1 MAEKEFNV
9 RSEILATIAKT
20 SDQTMRTVL
29 LLMLGVLDDIGSKLD
44 TVMKDER
51 ALKESV
57 LNGHASSHDE
67 HHRWI
72 AGKIN
77 AEEEAAKVK
86 KTLWQKFIEGAAAHA
101 GSLIVGAVIAWAL
114 LRFNGN

>member
-29 LLMLGVLDDIGSKLD
+29 LLMLGVLDDIGGKLD
-44 TVMKDER
+44 SVMKDER

-57 LNGHASSHDE
+57 LDRKSTRLNSSHIPLS
-67 HHRWI
+67 RMPSS
-72 AGKIN
+72 A
-77 AEEEAAKVK
+77 
-86 KTLWQKFIEGAAAHA
+86 
-101 GSLIVGAVIAWAL
+101 
-114 LRFNGN
+114 